1 MKKEFPSKVSYGLLT
16 FIFLVFYGPL
26 IPELIS
32 GNFNTGI
39 WGTLI
44 FLSLLFILVLH
55 LFFKT
60 RYIIED
66 DQLKIKAGLFSY
78 KPIEIASIKEISN
91 SRSLIASP
99 APSFDRIEIKYGSYD
114 EVYLSPKNKTAFVA
128 ALIEINPS
136 IKNNLAP

>member
-26 IPELIS
+26 IPDLIS
-32 GNFNTGI
+32 GNFNDGLWGI
-39 WGTLI
+39 LI
-44 FLSLLFILVLH
+44 FLNILFILILH
-55 LFFKT
+55 LFINT

-66 DQLKIKAGLFSY
+66 DQLKIKAGFLSY

-91 SRSLIASP
+91 SGSLIASP
-99 APSFDRIEIKYGSYD
+99 APSFDRIEIKYGNYK
-114 EVYLSPKNKTAFVA
+114 EVYISPKNKTALAA

-136 IKNNLAP
+136 IRNNIV